1 MQTIQIRTTQNVFIH
16 YPLASIGDRI
26 IAHILDNIILIAYS
40 LAVGVALYNLNV
52 EAVWLYLILIGVPF
66 MFYSVFFEIL
76 MNGQTPAKRALNIK
90 VIRLDGTEPSIG
102 DYVLRWI
109 FRFVDFHMMS
119 GVVALLVIAVGGKGQ
134 RLGDVVAGTCV
145 VKIVGQREITAE
157 QIFTTTTDTYQPTF
171 QNVIEL
177 SSKDIEII
185 QQAIAVGKSGNLEPA
200 DLVTT
205 RIKSML
211 NIQSDLPSLVFLET
225 IVKDFNHLTSR
236 S

>member
-1 MQTIQIRTTQNVFIH
+1 
-16 YPLASIGDRI
+16 
-26 IAHILDNIILIAYS
+26 
-40 LAVGVALYNLNV
+40 
-52 EAVWLYLILIGVPF
+52 
-66 MFYSVFFEIL
+66 
-76 MNGQTPAKRALNIK
+76 
-90 VIRLDGTEPSIG
+90 
-102 DYVLRWI
+102 
-109 FRFVDFHMMS
+109 
-119 GVVALLVIAVGGKGQ
+119 
-134 RLGDVVAGTCV
+134 
-145 VKIVGQREITAE
+145 
-157 QIFTTTTDTYQPTF
+157 
-171 QNVIEL
+171 VIEL